1 MTGEST
7 QDSKVISTPDTD
19 EGSNK
24 EGDTRIELET
34 FPSCTEKVEA
44 SPFPINGE
52 NKVGCGVSKRGTNP
66 KLAGKER
73 RSGATEENGIKEQSR
88 FDVSDGETVSN
99 SSNRQMRV
107 VLQTGADAMVAGAL
121 SYMLEL
127 HI

>member
-34 FPSCTEKVEA
+34 FPSRTEKVEA

-99 SSNRQMRV
+99 SSNLQILNVEQKRSE
-107 VLQTGADAMVAGAL
+107 VLLGATV
-121 SYMLEL
+121 
-127 HI
+127 

>member
-7 QDSKVISTPDTD
+7 QDSKVVSTPDTV

-24 EGDTRIELET
+24 EGDTKAELET
-34 FPSCTEKVEA
+34 FPSRTERVEA

-99 SSNRQMRV
+99 SSNRQMRSGEQIRLDV
-107 VLQTGADAMVAGAL
+107 MLGATV
-121 SYMLEL
+121 
-127 HI
+127 